1 MVVTPVLLQ
10 EVILEH
16 PVLAVTRVVTQELAP
31 LMEVESL
38 SVEEAPSA
46 VPRWRPQRKVSMRRL
61 LDPS

>member
-1 MVVTPVLLQ
+1 MAVTLVLLQ
-10 EVILEH
+10 EVTLEH
-16 PVLAVTRVVTQELAP
+16 PVLAVTPVMTPELVP

-46 VPRWRPQRKVSMRRL
+46 VPMWRRQRKVSMRRL